1 MEVMSFHLQDAV
13 VANFMTD
20 ASAQAKSTILN
31 VMEAFPLALQTG
43 AISSDNKTSNLFSC
57 STKASV
63 IPYTSQRGEM
73 GPKSLKSLTTRS
85 SARNQDAGGK
95 RSGLSF
101 PI

>member
-43 AISSDNKTSNLFSC
+43 AISSDNKTSNLFL
-57 STKASV
+57 AA
-63 IPYTSQRGEM
+63 PR
-73 GPKSLKSLTTRS
+73 PR
-85 SARNQDAGGK
+85 
-95 RSGLSF
+95 
-101 PI
+101 